1 MLNTSF
7 PAEISASKSF
17 ECVSSSAG
25 AVAAAAAA
33 AAAAADAAA
42 AAAYG
47 SNIVPLAIAQS
58 LRLTHRSAR
67 TAQEESTRGKDDGA
81 FNFSRQKWGHWQ
93 VQSSLGAHQL
103 ALLLHAY
110 HCPSRKEVKVG
121 GCCECPIRSIL

>member
-7 PAEISASKSF
+7 PAEISASKSI

-25 AVAAAAAA
+25 A

-42 AAAYG
+42 VAYG
-47 SNIVPLAIAQS
+47 GNIVPLTIAQL
-58 LRLTHRSAR
+58 LRLTLRSAP

-93 VQSSLGAHQL
+93 VQSSLGAH
-103 ALLLHAY
+103 
-110 HCPSRKEVKVG
+110 
-121 GCCECPIRSIL
+121 

>member
-25 AVAAAAAA
+25 
-33 AAAAADAAA
+33 AADAAA

-58 LRLTHRSAR
+58 LRLTHRSAP

-93 VQSSLGAHQL
+93 AQSSLGAHQL
-103 ALLLHAY
+103 A
-110 HCPSRKEVKVG
+110 
-121 GCCECPIRSIL
+121 